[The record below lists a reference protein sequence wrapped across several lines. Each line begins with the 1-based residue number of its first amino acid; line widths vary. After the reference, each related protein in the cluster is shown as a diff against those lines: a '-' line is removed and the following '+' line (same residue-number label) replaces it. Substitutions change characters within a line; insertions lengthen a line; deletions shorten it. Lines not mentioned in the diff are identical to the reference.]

1 MPNAQCPILN
11 ARCGTGQGYDHVKLY
26 DGASSWSGSA
36 YDWED
41 FGKDPASVAAMPRLL
56 AESGRMGDGKRALPS
71 VVSEAGSAL
80 LVFHSD
86 GGAERP
92 GGFLLRWTLQQLQPP
107 ERPAAPK
114 CPAEFVTMSSVL
126 VRWLAPASTLPLL
139 GFLLEYFAV
148 NVRGSTA
155 PNPTPKP

>member
-107 ERPAAPK
+107 VVPECLCQRRNDRVVGR
-114 CPAEFVTMSSVL
+114 AEDDSLHHTDNECTSCV
-126 VRWLAPASTLPLL
+126 
-139 GFLLEYFAV
+139 
-148 NVRGSTA
+148 
-155 PNPTPKP
+155 K